1 MNKTIHTS
9 ILIFI
14 ALCVMLGNVNA
25 QDVLTRISA
34 PALQQIFKDEGY
46 SFETD
51 GDGDIIWK
59 IEGVRTYVI
68 RSKEGNQITFRL
80 AFNNENTTLAKVNA
94 WNKSKRFSRSYLD
107 DDGDPVLQL
116 DLELDGGIT
125 KERIVDYLKTCRV
138 SMAAWAK
145 EVLQ

>member
-1 MNKTIHTS
+1 
-9 ILIFI
+9 
-14 ALCVMLGNVNA
+14 MLGNVNA
-25 QDVLTRISA
+25 QEVLTQISP
-34 PALQQIFKDEGY
+34 PALQKIFKDEGY
-46 SFETD
+46 SFELD

-59 IEGVRTYVI
+59 IEGVRALVI
-68 RSKEGNQITFRL
+68 RSENGNQIAFRMS
-80 AFNNENTTLAKVNA
+80 FKNENTTLAKINA
-94 WNKSKRFSRSYLD
+94 WNKSKRFSRTYLD

-125 KERIVDYLKTCRV
+125 KERIVDYLKTCRI